1 MLSNRAVSSEDF
13 QNLAFS
19 SAERNVVDKDV
30 RIVLL
35 LHNLTDLGQVFV
47 ILANKRILLS
57 TYMLVHDDTL
67 AAW

>member
-35 LHNLTDLGQVFV
+35 LHNLTDLGQVV
-47 ILANKRILLS
+47 VLANKRILLS

>member
-13 QNLAFS
+13 QNIAFS
-19 SAERNVVDKDV
+19 SADRNVVNKDV

-35 LHNLTDLGQVFV
+35 LHNLTDLGQVLV
-47 ILANKRILLS
+47 VLANKSILLS
-57 TYMLVHDDTL
+57 TYMLVNDDTL